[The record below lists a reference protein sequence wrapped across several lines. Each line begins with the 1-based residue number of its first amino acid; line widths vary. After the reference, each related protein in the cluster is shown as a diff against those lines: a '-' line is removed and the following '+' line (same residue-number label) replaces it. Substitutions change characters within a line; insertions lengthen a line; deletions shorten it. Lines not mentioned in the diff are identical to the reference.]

1 VGGGGMEYSIK
12 ELSELAGVSAR
23 TLRYYGEI
31 GLLLPLRT
39 NEAGYRYYGEKE
51 VELLQ
56 QILFYRERGLG
67 LEQIKNIL
75 YQNDFD
81 ILLALYSHLSELE
94 NQKKRLDSLITTVKK
109 TILAKKG
116 EEEMSDKE
124 RFEIFKEN
132 MLQKNEDKYGKEV
145 RTKYGDASMEDSKEK
160 IRGMTEVDYERF
172 QNLGEEILLRL
183 KEAVIQGVSPES
195 EEGIRIVLLHKEW
208 LGMTWKTY
216 SKQAHEGL
224 AQMYVLDQRFT
235 DYYDREV
242 AGCAEFLRN
251 AVGFWLGNM

>member
-1 VGGGGMEYSIK
+1 MEYSIK

-81 ILLALYSHLSELE
+81 ILSALYSHLSELE

-172 QNLGEEILLRL
+172 QILGEEILLRL

-195 EEGIRIVLLHKEW
+195 EEGKRIVLLHKEW